1 MADFIKAFRTKEG
14 DLPVNYE
21 ALANLPKINGEE
33 LRGDMTIEASV
44 TEEDKQAIV
53 EEILVELFDTF
64 TDASEVPM

>member
-14 DLPVNYE
+14 DFPVNYE
-21 ALANLPKINGEE
+21 ALANLPKINGKE
-33 LRGDMTIEASV
+33 LKGDMTIEASV

-53 EEILVELFDTF
+53 EEILEELFDTF